1 MGANGQA
8 GSMAIGNTLMLLM
21 KPPTAQGGSA
31 LKFSTSGTLPR
42 NPESIFS
49 ACTGLEACRVAWFDR
64 KRRLANPSIFRRTTA
79 ARFRLKFR
87 HDYAD
92 IRVVKPAPAKE
103 KPSASASL
111 ALPGQ
116 RFVARQPILDR
127 SQNVFGYELLF
138 RNGVEDYFNADPEL
152 AARSTLDSSLL
163 YGINTICDKRRAFLN
178 CTCEVLFKDLIT
190 LLPPNQTVAEIL
202 ETVEPEDRVIA
213 ACKRLKAA
221 GYLIALDD
229 FAPNDPRIPLVEFAD
244 IIKVDIRATRPE
256 ERAGMMRRFGSP
268 TCKML
273 AEKLETP
280 HEYRQARDMGFVY
293 FQGYFF
299 CRPEVVIGR
308 EVPASRLHYIR
319 LLEMVS
325 RREMDMRELERML
338 KKEASICY
346 RLLRYLNSPLFGF
359 VLEIK
364 SIRHAIAILGEREMR
379 RWIRLVVTVGAAEQR
394 CSELVLMGLARARFC
409 ELLSDRLQSNTDLFL
424 MGLLSIMDAILEVS
438 MDVLLEQLPVERE
451 TKTALLGQKSSL
463 RPLYQLM
470 LAQESGEWSQSSALA
485 KQLKLSDEEVASAW
499 WQALQWA
506 QDAISGV

>member
-1 MGANGQA
+1 VRTVAFLQIA
-8 GSMAIGNTLMLLM
+8 GPETLLNLFH
-21 KPPTAQGGSA
+21 PY
-31 LKFSTSGTLPR
+31 
-42 NPESIFS
+42 
-49 ACTGLEACRVAWFDR
+49 
-64 KRRLANPSIFRRTTA
+64 IFRKTTA
-79 ARFRLKFR
+79 AHLRLKFR
-87 HDYAD
+87 HGYAD
-92 IRVVKPAPAKE
+92 RRGVKPVPAKE
-103 KPSASASL
+103 KTSAPTSL

-127 SQNVFGYELLF
+127 AQNVFGYEILF

-163 YGINTICDKRRAFLN
+163 FGINMLCDNRRAFVN
-178 CTCEVLFKDLIT
+178 CTRDVLFKDLIT

-213 ACKRLKAA
+213 ACKRLKAF

-229 FAPNDPRIPLVEFAD
+229 FAPDDPRLPLCEFAD
-244 IIKVDIRATRPE
+244 IIKVDVRATQPN

-268 TCKML
+268 KCKML

-280 HEYRQARDMGFVY
+280 HEFQQAREMGFVY

-299 CRPEVVIGR
+299 CRPEIVIGR

-325 RREMDMRELERML
+325 HSEIDMRELEQML
-338 KKEASICY
+338 KQEASISY

-359 VLEIK
+359 ALEIK
-364 SIRHAIAILGEREMR
+364 SIRHAMAVLGEREMR
-379 RWIRLVVTVGAAEQR
+379 RWVRLVVTVGAAEQK

-409 ELLSDRLQSNTDLFL
+409 ELLPDRLHSNSDLFL

-438 MDVLLEQLPVERE
+438 MDLLLEQLPVDRE
-451 TKTALLGQKSSL
+451 TKATLLGQDSSI

-470 LAQESGEWSQSSALA
+470 LAQEAGEWAQSSAIA
-485 KQLKLSDEEVASAW
+485 KQLNLPDEEVASTW
-499 WQALQWA
+499 WRALQWA
-506 QDAISGV
+506 QEATSGI

>member
-1 MGANGQA
+1 M
-8 GSMAIGNTLMLLM
+8 
-21 KPPTAQGGSA
+21 
-31 LKFSTSGTLPR
+31 
-42 NPESIFS
+42 
-49 ACTGLEACRVAWFDR
+49 
-64 KRRLANPSIFRRTTA
+64 
-79 ARFRLKFR
+79 
-87 HDYAD
+87 
-92 IRVVKPAPAKE
+92 KPAPAKE
-103 KPSASASL
+103 KTSASNVL

-127 SQNVFGYELLF
+127 TQNVFGYELLF

-163 YGINTICDKRRAFLN
+163 YGINMLCDKRRAFVN

-202 ETVEPEDRVIA
+202 ETVEPEDRVIE

-229 FAPNDPRIPLVEFAD
+229 FAPNDPRVVLIEFAD
-244 IIKVDIRATRPE
+244 IIKIDIRATGPE

-268 TCKML
+268 KCKML

-280 HEYRQARDMGFVY
+280 HEFYQARDMGFVY

-299 CRPEVVIGR
+299 CRPEIVTGR

-325 RREMDMRELERML
+325 HRELDMRELEKML
-338 KKEASICY
+338 KQEASLCY
-346 RLLRYLNSPLFGF
+346 RLLRYLNSPLFGLA
-359 VLEIK
+359 LEIK
-364 SIRHAIAILGEREMR
+364 SIRHAIAVLGEREMR
-379 RWIRLVVTVGAAEQR
+379 RRIRLVVTVGAAEQR

-409 ELLSDRLQSNTDLFL
+409 ELLSSRLQSNTDLFL

-451 TKTALLGQKSSL
+451 TKTTLLGQNTSL

-485 KQLKLSDEEVASAW
+485 KQLKLPDEEVASAW

-506 QDAISGV
+506 QDATSGV

>member
-1 MGANGQA
+1 MFPACIGPEAC
-8 GSMAIGNTLMLLM
+8 MAIG
-21 KPPTAQGGSA
+21 
-31 LKFSTSGTLPR
+31 
-42 NPESIFS
+42 
-49 ACTGLEACRVAWFDR
+49 FDR
-64 KRRLANPSIFRRTTA
+64 MRPGGKSFDFRKTNA
-79 ARFRLKFR
+79 ARFCLKFR
-87 HDYAD
+87 HGYAD
-92 IRVVKPAPAKE
+92 IRGVKPAPAKE
-103 KPSASASL
+103 KTSRSNSL

-163 YGINTICDKRRAFLN
+163 YGINMLCDRRRAFVN

-190 LLPPNQTVAEIL
+190 LLPPHQTVAEIL

-268 TCKML
+268 ACKML

-299 CRPEVVIGR
+299 CRPEIVVGR

-325 RREMDMRELERML
+325 QREMDMRELEKML
-338 KKEASICY
+338 KQEASLCY

-359 VLEIK
+359 PLEIK
-364 SIRHAIAILGEREMR
+364 SIRHAIAVLGEREMR

-409 ELLSDRLQSNTDLFL
+409 ELLSNQLQSNTDLFL
-424 MGLLSIMDAILEVS
+424 LGLLSIMDAILEVS
-438 MDVLLEQLPVERE
+438 MEVLLEQLPVERE
-451 TKTALLGQKSSL
+451 TKTALLGQNSSL

-485 KQLKLSDEEVASAW
+485 KQLKLPDEEVASTW
-499 WQALQWA
+499 WQALRWA
-506 QDAISGV
+506 QEATSSV

>member
-1 MGANGQA
+1 MV
-8 GSMAIGNTLMLLM
+8 IG
-21 KPPTAQGGSA
+21 
-31 LKFSTSGTLPR
+31 
-42 NPESIFS
+42 
-49 ACTGLEACRVAWFDR
+49 FDR
-64 KRRLANPSIFRRTTA
+64 KRRLVNPLISGRRQP
-79 ARFRLKFR
+79 RGLCLKFR
-87 HDYAD
+87 PGYAD
-92 IRVVKPAPAKE
+92 IRGVKPAPAKE
-103 KPSASASL
+103 KTSRSNSL

-163 YGINTICDKRRAFLN
+163 YGINMLCDKRRAFVN

-190 LLPPNQTVAEIL
+190 LLPPHQTVAEIL

-244 IIKVDIRATRPE
+244 IIKVDIRATKPE

-299 CRPEVVIGR
+299 CRPEIVIGR

-319 LLEMVS
+319 LLEIVS
-325 RREMDMRELERML
+325 RREMDMRELEKML

-346 RLLRYLNSPLFGF
+346 RLLRYLNSPLFGLA
-359 VLEIK
+359 LEIK
-364 SIRHAIAILGEREMR
+364 SIRHAIAVLGEREMR
-379 RWIRLVVTVGAAEQR
+379 RWIRLVVTVGAAEQG

-409 ELLSDRLQSNTDLFL
+409 ELLSNRLQSNTDLFL

-451 TKTALLGQKSSL
+451 TKTALLGQNSSL

-485 KQLKLSDEEVASAW
+485 KQLKLPDEEVASTW
-499 WQALQWA
+499 WQALRWA
-506 QDAISGV
+506 QEATSSV